1 LCVTLADNQV
11 DIARALADAGACV
24 YLGPDDES
32 FAPRLESTLKSL
44 LNDPARVRA
53 LSERAY
59 ALVDGRGAER
69 VCDALGAAA

>member
-1 LCVTLADNQV
+1 
-11 DIARALADAGACV
+11 
-24 YLGPDDES
+24 
-32 FAPRLESTLKSL
+32 LKSL